1 MVDWILYRRG
11 GRDMKRLIEF
21 NYQDEK
27 YILKE
32 NDTVVFSIKVSDL
45 KFNSPAFY
53 EGIYKGKQPNI
64 ELLNK
69 IESDPHKKGTYIFYW
84 LTEIISAIKNEFPE
98 LIAEDEVNQETD
110 ATPIR
115 LIPLFEFSAC
125 AGDGFF
131 IDATIP
137 HKDIPYKTGEAD
149 FAVRISGNSM
159 EPTIE
164 DGSIIYVKKA
174 EELQHNDI
182 GLFVVNGNVM
192 CKRIKKQGRGVI
204 LVPDN
209 SEYEPIR
216 KKGVDSFKILG
227 KVII

>member
-1 MVDWILYRRG
+1 
-11 GRDMKRLIEF
+11 MKRLIEF
-21 NYQDEK
+21 NYQDEN

-53 EGIYKGKQPNI
+53 EGIYKGKHPNI

-69 IESDPHKKGTYIFYW
+69 IESDPHKKGTYIFSW
-84 LTEIISAIKNEFPE
+84 LSEIISAIRNEFPE
-98 LIAEDEVNQETD
+98 LVSEDEMNQEANT
-110 ATPIR
+110 TPFR

-131 IDATIP
+131 IDETIP
-137 HKDIPYKTGEAD
+137 HKGIPAEICEAD

-164 DGSIIYVKKA
+164 DGSIIYVKKV
-174 EELQHNDI
+174 EELQHDDI
-182 GLFVVNGNVM
+182 GLFVVNGDVM
-192 CKRIKKQGRGVI
+192 CKRIKKQGRGVM

-209 SEYEPIR
+209 NEYESIR
-216 KKGVDSFKILG
+216 KKNVDSFKILG
-227 KVII
+227 KVLI